1 MRAAVVDDMQEDAQ
15 RLIMFLKRYQTEY
28 GHDMQVDVYHASFDF
43 LEEYQSQY
51 DVIFLDIEM
60 PGSDGIEVAHEI
72 RSRDEAVGIIFVTN
86 MGQYAIKGYE
96 VNAIDFIVKP
106 VGYYVFAE
114 KMQKAISFFQKREN
128 RNLLLSREDG
138 IYRISVQNIQY
149 IEKEKDD
156 LVFHTVEGIF
166 RERGSIK
173 TLKDKLTGCSFSECT
188 AGCLVNLAKVVRVGK
203 EDITVGQIQLPLS
216 RRLKK
221 SFTQEYISYIGGG
234 F

>member
-15 RLIMFLKRYQTEY
+15 RLITFLERYQTEY

-43 LEEYQSQY
+43 LEEYHSQY

-60 PGSDGIEVAHEI
+60 PGSDGLEVAREI

-114 KMQKAISFFQKREN
+114 KMQKAISFFQKRES

-138 IYRISVQNIQY
+138 LYRISVQNIQY

-156 LVFHTVEGIF
+156 LVFHTEEGIF

-173 TLKDKLTGCSFSECT
+173 TLKEKLTECSFSECT